1 MSKPVRRHQR
11 NLATIMVEMSLA
23 ASETIA
29 HRTLLM
35 AQGRCTP
42 AEYWRMVSEKM
53 IAAQQTSELLMRPVP
68 NLNMA
73 NLLAPWHGAVTR
85 NARRLRKQ

>member
-1 MSKPVRRHQR
+1 MTKPTRRSQR
-11 NLATIMVEMSLA
+11 NLATIAMEMTFA

-42 AEYWRMVSEKM
+42 AEYWRMMSEKVL
-53 IAAQQTSELLMRPVP
+53 AAQQTTALLMRPQP
-68 NLNMA
+68 NLNLA
-73 NLLAPWHGAVTR
+73 NLLAPWHGPVMR

>member
-1 MSKPVRRHQR
+1 MTKTPRRGQR
-11 NLATIMVEMSLA
+11 NLMTIAMEMSFA

-35 AQGRCTP
+35 AQGRCSP

-53 IAAQQTSELLMRPVP
+53 VAAQQTAALLMRPQP
-68 NLNMA
+68 NLDPA
-73 NLLAPWHGAVTR
+73 KLLAPWHGPVMR